1 MVHRHAIIPIL
12 LELRKLEKVI
22 STYGKDF
29 LNNVNKN
36 THKIHTNFWPILVTG
51 RVSSSEP
58 NLQNIPKTNQFRN
71 CFIAQEGYKIVS
83 CDYSAQELRL
93 MAEGSNEQGFIDVM
107 NRGDDL
113 HCFVGSM
120 MFQKTITK
128 EDKDLRN
135 KAKTINFGKPYLLAA

>member
-1 MVHRHAIIPIL
+1 
-12 LELRKLEKVI
+12 
-22 STYGKDF
+22 
-29 LNNVNKN
+29 
-36 THKIHTNFWPILVTG
+36 
-51 RVSSSEP
+51 
-58 NLQNIPKTNQFRN
+58 
-71 CFIAQEGYKIVS
+71 
-83 CDYSAQELRL
+83 
-93 MAEGSNEQGFIDVM
+93 M